1 VEENKTLDSTALV
14 IAALDGMKKEMGQTV
29 KIAEVTKAV
38 NDATEPLKEEL
49 SSLKVKLDEADKTI
63 KLIDE
68 KAGALKANSGNKI
81 ITNFGTAFAEAVKEN
96 FDSIR
101 KVNKATRHE
110 LELKTVGDMTAAANL
125 TGSSVATYSPNQGIL
140 PAQKVNFRNLVP
152 SIQSETGTWKLYRE
166 SGTEGSISLQSTPGV
181 AKTQID
187 YDFTEATYT
196 ADFMA
201 GFARI
206 SRQML
211 QDLPFLQSALPQMLL
226 RDFYKAENAAFYQ
239 ALSSVAT
246 GVTTTSGANAVEK
259 IIDYIARLLDAN
271 FAPSAI
277 TVNSLLWGSIL
288 KTKPSDYSIPGG
300 VTIDQAGN
308 IRILGLPLI
317 PASWMPANKVLVGE
331 WDLAKRVEASGLSVQ
346 FFEQDGTNVTKNQ
359 ITVRVE
365 CREVLAVERL
375 DAFTFADVS

>member
-1 VEENKTLDSTALV
+1 MENTPLDPTQIVLGAV
-14 IAALDGMKKEMGQTV
+14 DRIEKKVNEAA
-29 KIAEVTKAV
+29 KIADVTKAIT
-38 NDATEPLKEEL
+38 DATTPLAEEL
-49 SSLKVKLDEADKTI
+49 KAIQVKQDEADKRI
-63 KLIDE
+63 NSIDE
-68 KAGALKANSGNKI
+68 KAGALKANTGSKI

-110 LELKTVGDMTAAANL
+110 LELKTVGDMTVAANL
-125 TGSSVATYSPNQGIL
+125 TGSSVAMYSPTQGML

>member
-1 VEENKTLDSTALV
+1 MENTPLDPTQIVLGAV
-14 IAALDGMKKEMGQTV
+14 DRIEKKVNEAA
-29 KIAEVTKAV
+29 KIADVTKAIT
-38 NDATEPLKEEL
+38 DATTPLAEEL
-49 SSLKVKLDEADKTI
+49 KAIQVKQDEADKRI
-63 KLIDE
+63 NSIDE
-68 KAGALKANSGNKI
+68 KAGALKANTGSKI